1 MEYRANTI
9 QEIIANEIQEMY
21 EYKGN
26 IGVELEV
33 LGCNYKDWLIITI
46 ELFTDKN
53 RIIGIEI

>member
-9 QEIIANEIQEMY
+9 QEKIADEIQEMY

-26 IGVELEV
+26 IRVELEA

-46 ELFTDKN
+46 ELFTNKS
-53 RIIGIEI
+53 RIGIEI

>member
-1 MEYRANTI
+1 MEYRANT
-9 QEIIANEIQEMY
+9 IQEMY

-26 IGVELEV
+26 IRVELEA

-46 ELFTDKN
+46 ELFTNKN